1 MIIKIV
7 LKGKMRKKLNQWA
20 DDKIVAL
27 TTRIEVLEG

>member
-1 MIIKIV
+1 
-7 LKGKMRKKLNQWA
+7 MRKKLNQWA